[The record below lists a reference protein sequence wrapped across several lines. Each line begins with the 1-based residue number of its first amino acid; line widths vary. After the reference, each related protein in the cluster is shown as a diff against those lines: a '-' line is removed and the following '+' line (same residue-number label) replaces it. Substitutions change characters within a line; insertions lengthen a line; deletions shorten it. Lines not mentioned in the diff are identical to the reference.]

1 MDVIHER
8 AVGIDISKRDAKV
21 CLRVPGKRAGT
32 FESTVTTWG
41 ATTSQILALRD
52 YLIGQNVSTIV
63 MEATSD
69 YWKPFYFL
77 FEDALPVM
85 LVNAKAARNIPGH
98 KTDLLTELASWCSGW
113 CVRDSAGAARF
124 RRHDQRRGYA
134 AGVVRAGGAAARL
147 A

>member
-85 LVNAKAARNIPGH
+85 LVNAKAARNIPGR
-98 KTDLLTELASWCSGW
+98 KTDLLTELP
-113 CVRDSAGAARF
+113 VRDPGAGMRFPVKVARF
-124 RRHDQRRGYA
+124 PVRDQRRGYA
-134 AGVVRAGGAAARL
+134 AGVVRAGGAAARF